1 MCGRYSG
8 SKPLIGCTELVR
20 KKRIITSLIRIGQ
33 TRNQVILFD
42 VSFKG
47 KALGLIHSSVFLG
60 RITSTY
66 RIKRR
71 IEVITENSFQAFG
84 ESLRGELIQP
94 DDQGY
99 DIARKLYNGMIDRP
113 ATGDRLLPDLLMP
126 DRFATYAQTR
136 GIDP

>member
-1 MCGRYSG
+1 
-8 SKPLIGCTELVR
+8 
-20 KKRIITSLIRIGQ
+20 
-33 TRNQVILFD
+33 
-42 VSFKG
+42 
-47 KALGLIHSSVFLG
+47 LGLIHSSVFLG